1 MVEGLDGA
9 CMDLDEM
16 GADLDNA
23 GGMVEMG
30 DGLDGP
36 CTDFD
41 EMGVAIIGGT
51 GVGDTS
57 VRGDSV
63 PACRIHL
70 EIAHANFS

>member
-1 MVEGLDGA
+1 MFEGLDIA
-9 CMDLDEM
+9 CLDEM

-41 EMGVAIIGGT
+41 EMGVCEGLDDACT
-51 GVGDTS
+51 DLDELS
-57 VRGDSV
+57 VDLSHV
-63 PACRIHL
+63 
-70 EIAHANFS
+70 

>member
-9 CMDLDEM
+9 CLDEM

-41 EMGVAIIGGT
+41 EL
-51 GVGDTS
+51 S
-57 VRGDSV
+57 VDLSDV
-63 PACRIHL
+63 
-70 EIAHANFS
+70 